1 MAQPL
6 FPDSSE
12 ASDAAD
18 RAGADDAAR
27 GGRQGAAAAAADPDA
42 PPGFD
47 AVRTGWNGIGLAL
60 YALEP
65 GGDVT
70 LEVHSEGEVY
80 SFRAPTAADAFAL
93 AFPPAPPVDVFG

>member
-1 MAQPL
+1 MLLIVPGLTTLRVVDDKVPL
-6 FPDSSE
+6 P
-12 ASDAAD
+12 
-18 RAGADDAAR
+18 
-27 GGRQGAAAAAADPDA
+27 PLPIPTP

-80 SFRAPTAADAFAL
+80 SFRAPTAEDAFAL
-93 AFPPAPPVDVFG
+93 AFPPQPPVDVFG